1 MHRVSEALEV
11 LAKGHADGRLKFRE
25 HVLEGLD
32 TFPDAYEMLF
42 DGRNHGKLLIDIR
55 GDH

>member
-1 MHRVSEALEV
+1 MHRVPEALEV
-11 LAKGHADGRLKFRE
+11 LAKGYADGSLKFRE
-25 HVLEGLD
+25 HILEGLE

-42 DGRNHGKLLIDIR
+42 DGRNHGKLLMDLR